1 MSSNFQLP
9 HCPYCG
15 TKLFYVEA
23 LTARNRSKFKC
34 SCCKKK
40 SEVTLDPLIFKVLG
54 ATELMSLIV
63 SVLVMFLGCK
73 FCLIGLIFIILV
85 FGVFY
90 FLSPLLMLLRPLKDS
105 GRKKKQIEK
114 PKKEKPVTT
123 DVSKEEIFSD

>member
-63 SVLVMFLGCK
+63 FVLVMFLGCK

>member
-34 SCCKKK
+34 SCCKRK
-40 SEVTLDPLIFKVLG
+40 SEVTLEPLIFKLLG
-54 ATELMSLIV
+54 AVELMSLIV
-63 SVLVMFLGCK
+63 FILVMFLGCK
-73 FCLIGLIFIILV
+73 FCLLGLIFIISV
-85 FGVFY
+85 FGAFY
-90 FLSPLLMLLRPLKDS
+90 FISPLLMLLRSMKTQS
-105 GRKKKQIEK
+105 KKKKQTEK
-114 PKKEKPVTT
+114 PKKEQVTT

>member
-63 SVLVMFLGCK
+63 FVLVMFLGCK
-73 FCLIGLIFIILV
+73 FCLMGLIFIILV

-90 FLSPLLMLLRPLKDS
+90 FLSPLLMLLRPLKDP
-105 GRKKKQIEK
+105 GRKKKQTEK
-114 PKKEKPVTT
+114 PKKDKPVTT

>member
-15 TKLFYVEA
+15 TKLFYVES

-63 SVLVMFLGCK
+63 FVLVMFLGCK
-73 FCLIGLIFIILV
+73 FCLMGLIFIILV

-105 GRKKKQIEK
+105 GRKKKQTEK